1 MIPVSV
7 SWHRTS
13 VRNSANVAQTVS
25 TTFGPIFVSPLKHRD
40 HVFVGVHRVTLLVS
54 DRQLLKGSII
64 FIQTL
69 QKGQTLLSSKTG
81 VICKILTELWPFFTY
96 ILAKLPINNF

>member
-25 TTFGPIFVSPLKHRD
+25 TTFGPIFVSPLKHKD
-40 HVFVGVHRVTLLVS
+40 HVSVGVRLVTILVS
-54 DRQLLKGSII
+54 NQQLLEGCII

-69 QKGQTLLSSKTG
+69 QKGQTSLSSKRG
-81 VICKILTELWPFFTY
+81 Y
-96 ILAKLPINNF
+96 SAKF